1 MDNFIN
7 INDFGAVGNGLHDD
21 SEAIYSAIQSL
32 VTQKGGILYIPAKT
46 YAIGKEVVIDFPG
59 IYIRGASPYF
69 SVIKVLENFDGSS
82 AITFKPNTYQLSKGT
97 GIDHGLTVNCN
108 NQEVHGITGVRM
120 YDQVCMQNVEVKN
133 VHKDYSGFNF
143 TQNSEG
149 YSKIGQTLLLKNC
162 YGERYGGEANAPM
175 FYFDRYQEVNLVGCK
190 AFPSQPNSEMLQ
202 GDGFYLKDCRGFTF
216 TGCSVAFAENAFV
229 VEAATKNVSGITISG
244 QTNEAIASYA
254 LKTKAL
260 NATMVESVT
269 VLPIRSEVREIEEKQ
284 LDGSERKVVVGGGNF
299 DIQKT
304 TKALIYSM
312 DAALTLGIS
321 SSQNV
326 VFSTASEKVINL
338 AAGNSVF
345 GLANFARSGT
355 SILDALTINEFSSVP
370 TVYFA
375 DKAGVNKS
383 RIEQQSANLRFGF
396 RYVEPSGAKSYI
408 NKFIILKNDLVNA
421 TNIQVTYPE
430 GTNTVVRRVEI
441 GEPNSAGEGYRGL
454 RIRN

>member
-7 INDFGAVGNGLHDD
+7 IDDFGAVGNGLHDD

-149 YSKIGQTLLLKNC
+149 YSKIGQTLLLENC

-190 AFPSQPNSEMLQ
+190 AFPSQANSETLQ

-216 TGCSVAFAENAFV
+216 TGCSVAFAENAFI

-244 QTNEAIASYA
+244 QTNEAINTYA
-254 LKTKAL
+254 LKSFAANKYK
-260 NATMVESVT
+260 VESIT
-269 VLPIRSEVREIEEKQ
+269 VLPIRSEAREMKEK
-284 LDGSERKVVVGGGNF
+284 LPDGTTVVKGGGSF
-299 DIQKT
+299 LLQRTI
-304 TKALIYSM
+304 KALVYSV
-312 DAALTLGIS
+312 DANITLEDS
-321 SSQNV
+321 SSQNTI
-326 VFSTASEKVINL
+326 FSTNIDKVSNKTN
-338 AAGNSVF
+338 GNTIF
-345 GLANFARSGT
+345 GLANSEKTGLT
-355 SILDALTINEFSSVP
+355 IIDALAINEYSSVP
-370 TVYFA
+370 TIYLT
-375 DKAGVNKS
+375 DKAAQNRS
-383 RIEQQSANLRFGF
+383 RIEQQNNNLRFGF
-396 RYVEPSGAKSYI
+396 RYSDGVTKSYV
-408 NKFIILKNDLVNA
+408 NKFAIMKEDLDMA
-421 TNIQVTYPE
+421 TNLQITFPDLENGKTYS
-430 GTNTVVRRVEI
+430 RRVEI
-441 GEPNSAGEGYRGL
+441 GAADSAGIGYRAL
-454 RIRN
+454 KILN